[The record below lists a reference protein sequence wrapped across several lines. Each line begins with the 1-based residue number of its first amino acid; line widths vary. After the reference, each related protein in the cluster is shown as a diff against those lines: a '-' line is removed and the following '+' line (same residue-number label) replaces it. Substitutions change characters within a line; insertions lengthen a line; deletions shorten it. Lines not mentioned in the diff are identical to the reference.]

1 MDISL
6 QSFVATSDVADPGA
20 AHPLVVV
27 LILLAAA
34 IIAVPLFQRFK
45 LGAVLGYLAA
55 GLVIGPA
62 TGLVSDIASIATVAE
77 FGVVLFLFIIGLEL
91 KPTTLWSLRKS
102 IFGSGSGQM
111 LGSTLLLSGVAMLL
125 GFGWTQALIIG
136 WALALSS
143 TAIALAI
150 LDERHE
156 RETPHG
162 KASFGI
168 LLFQDLTVVPLLVL
182 ASVFAPGGD
191 GGMGLDEVGVALGAV
206 VALVVIGRFALN
218 PLFHI
223 LAKTG
228 VREVMTAGALMIVLG
243 AAYAMEQ
250 AHLSTALGALI
261 AGVMLSES
269 DFRHQLE
276 ADIEP
281 FRGLLMGLFFLAVGL
296 SIDLAVLT
304 DQFLVIVAITL
315 AGVLIKLAVTY
326 GVIRAMGEDHAAGVK
341 TSSYVCQ
348 FGEFGFVVFGIALA
362 GGLLDGPTQS
372 ILACTIALSMA
383 LTPIIINA
391 AYALTAKR
399 ADETMDEDFSSAQ
412 GRVLIIGFGRFGQ
425 FVSQTLQAG
434 GERVTVI
441 DTDADR
447 IRDAKRF
454 KARIYYGDGTRL
466 DILAAAGIARTDALA
481 VCTDDRATT
490 TRIVEAVRE
499 AYPYLP
505 IYARA
510 FDRGHAL
517 ELLKLGATIATR
529 ETFHSSIEM
538 GREMLVG
545 LGIPEDEADFRVA
558 DVRARDEKRF
568 AMQAEDG
575 ILAGVDLVYP
585 TGQAVPKPEPM
596 FHPVP
601 EPLIETDGE
610 AEALSPE
617 TEEITKGS
625 DRKDKLDDWL

>member
-1 MDISL
+1 MDSAIDTPL
-6 QSFVATSDVADPGA
+6 TDATLEAAAYS
-20 AHPLVVV
+20 AHPLILV
-27 LILLAAA
+27 LTLLGAA
-34 IIAVPLFQRFK
+34 IIAVPIFQKFK
-45 LGAVLGYLAA
+45 LGAVLGYLVA
-55 GLVIGPA
+55 GLVIGPV
-62 TGLVSDIASIATVAE
+62 TGLVSDIGSVATVAE

-91 KPTTLWSLRKS
+91 KPSTLWSLRKS
-102 IFGSGSGQM
+102 IFGSGGGQM
-111 LGSTLLLSGVAMLL
+111 LGSTLLLTAIGMLL
-125 GFGWTQALIIG
+125 GFSWASAMIIG
-136 WALALSS
+136 WALSLSS

-150 LDERHE
+150 LDEKHE

-162 KASFGI
+162 RASFGI
-168 LLFQDLTVVPLLVL
+168 LLFQDLTVVPLLAL
-182 ASVFAPGGD
+182 ASLLAPRGE
-191 GGMGLDEVGVALGAV
+191 GGMGLQEAGVALGGV
-206 VALVVIGRFALN
+206 ISLIIIGRFLLN

-243 AAYAMEQ
+243 AAFIMEE

-296 SIDLAVLT
+296 SIDLDVLI
-304 DQFLVIVAITL
+304 DQFLLILAISVAGI
-315 AGVLIKLAVTY
+315 AVKLLVTY
-326 GVIRAMGEDHAAGVK
+326 VVERALGESHGSALKA
-341 TSSYVCQ
+341 SAYVCQ
-348 FGEFGFVVFGIALA
+348 FGEFGFVVFGVALA
-362 GGLLDGPTQS
+362 GGLIDPATSS
-372 ILACTIALSMA
+372 ILACAIALSMA
-383 LTPIIINA
+383 VTPVLING
-391 AYALTAKR
+391 AYALGRDKKS
-399 ADETMDEDFSSAQ
+399 ETMEEDFSTVS

-466 DILAAAGIARTDALA
+466 DILAAAGIARADALA
-481 VCTDDRATT
+481 VCTDGRATT
-490 TRIVEAVRE
+490 TRIVNAVRE
-499 AYPYLP
+499 AYPNLP
-505 IYARA
+505 IYTRA
-510 FDRGHAL
+510 YDRGHAL
-517 ELLKLGATIATR
+517 ELNKLGVDIAVR

-538 GREMLVG
+538 GRQMLMG
-545 LGIPEDEADFRVA
+545 LGLDEAEADFRVA

-575 ILAGVDLVYP
+575 ILAGVEYVFP
-585 TGQAVPKPEPM
+585 TGQDVPRPKPM
-596 FHPVP
+596 FDPVP
-601 EPLIETDGE
+601 EPLIETQGE

-617 TEEITKGS
+617 TEAITKES
-625 DRKDKLDDWL
+625 Q

>member
-1 MDISL
+1 MEDAQATL
-6 QSFVATSDVADPGA
+6 QTLADRAAYSSDPIV
-20 AHPLVVV
+20 LV
-27 LILLAAA
+27 LILLAAGL
-34 IIAVPLFQRFK
+34 IAVPIFQRFK

-55 GLVIGPA
+55 GLAIGPA
-62 TGLVSDIASIATVAE
+62 LGLVSDIDAVATVAE

-111 LGSTLLLSGVAMLL
+111 LGSTLLLSGAAMMF
-125 GFGWTQALIIG
+125 GFSWQSALIIG

-162 KASFGI
+162 KATFGI
-168 LLFQDLTVVPLLVL
+168 LLFQDLTVVPLLAL
-182 ASVFAPGGD
+182 ASILAPRGD
-191 GGMGLDEVGVALGAV
+191 GGMGLTEVGIALGAV
-206 VALVVIGRFALN
+206 VALVIIGRFMLN

-243 AAYAMEQ
+243 AAFVMEQ
-250 AHLSTALGALI
+250 ANLSTALGALI

-296 SIDLAVLT
+296 SIDLGVLT

-315 AGVLIKLAVTY
+315 LGLIIKLGVTY
-326 GVIRAMGEDHAAGVK
+326 AVMRMMGEDHAAGVK
-341 TSSYVCQ
+341 TTAYVCQ
-348 FGEFGFVVFGIALA
+348 FGEFGFVVFGVALA
-362 GGLLDGPTQS
+362 GGLVDGPTQS
-372 ILACTIALSMA
+372 ILACAVALSMA
-383 LTPIIINA
+383 LTPVLINA
-391 AYALTAKR
+391 AYALTKNKTS
-399 ADETMDEDFSSAQ
+399 ETMEEDYSSAQ
-412 GRVLIIGFGRFGQ
+412 ARVLIIGFGRFGQ
-425 FVSQTLQAG
+425 FVSQTVQAG

-466 DILAAAGIARTDALA
+466 DILAAAGLARADILA
-481 VCTDDRATT
+481 VCTDGRATT

-499 AYPYLP
+499 AYPDLP

-510 FDRGHAL
+510 YDRGHAL
-517 ELLKLGATIATR
+517 ELLKIGATEAVR

-538 GREMLVG
+538 GRQVLLE

-585 TGQAVPKPEPM
+585 TGQEVPKPKPM
-596 FHPVP
+596 FDPVP
-601 EPLIETDGE
+601 QPLIETEGE

-617 TEEITKGS
+617 TEAITK
-625 DRKDKLDDWL
+625 DDT

>member
-1 MDISL
+1 MEDAQATL
-6 QSFVATSDVADPGA
+6 QTLADSAAYSSDPIV
-20 AHPLVVV
+20 LV
-27 LILLAAA
+27 LILLAAGL
-34 IIAVPLFQRFK
+34 IAVPIFQRFK

-55 GLVIGPA
+55 GLAIGPA
-62 TGLVSDIASIATVAE
+62 LGLVSDIDSVATVAE

-111 LGSTLLLSGVAMLL
+111 LGSTLLLCGVAMLL
-125 GFGWTQALIIG
+125 GFSWTSALIIG

-162 KASFGI
+162 KATFGI
-168 LLFQDLTVVPLLVL
+168 LLFQDLTVVPLLAL
-182 ASVFAPGGD
+182 ASILAPRGD
-191 GGMGLDEVGVALGAV
+191 GGMGLGEVGVALGAV
-206 VALVVIGRFALN
+206 AALVVIGRFVLN
-218 PLFHI
+218 PLFHV

-243 AAYAMEQ
+243 AAFVMEQ
-250 AHLSTALGALI
+250 ANLSTALGALI

-296 SIDLAVLT
+296 SIDLDILI
-304 DQFLVIVAITL
+304 DQFLVIVAITVVGL
-315 AGVLIKLAVTY
+315 IIKLAVTY
-326 GVIRAMGEDHAAGVK
+326 MVMRMMGEGHAAGVK
-341 TSSYVCQ
+341 TTAYVCQ
-348 FGEFGFVVFGIALA
+348 FGEFGFVVFGVALV
-362 GGLLDGPTQS
+362 GGLIDGPTQS
-372 ILACTIALSMA
+372 ILACAVALSMA
-383 LTPIIINA
+383 LTPVLINA
-391 AYALTAKR
+391 AYALTKSR
-399 ADETMDEDFSSAQ
+399 ANETMEEDYSSAQ
-412 GRVLIIGFGRFGQ
+412 ARVLIIGFGRFGQ
-425 FVSQTLQAG
+425 FVSQTVQAG

-466 DILAAAGIARTDALA
+466 DILAAAGLARADILA
-481 VCTDDRATT
+481 VCTDGRATT
-490 TRIVEAVRE
+490 TRIVAAVRE
-499 AYPYLP
+499 AYPDLP

-510 FDRGHAL
+510 YDRGHAL
-517 ELLKLGATIATR
+517 ELLKIGATESVR

-538 GREMLVG
+538 GRQVLLE
-545 LGIPEDEADFRVA
+545 LGVPEDEADFRVA
-558 DVRARDEKRF
+558 DVQARDERRF
-568 AMQAEDG
+568 AMQAKDG

-585 TGQAVPKPEPM
+585 TGQAVPKPKPM
-596 FHPVP
+596 FDPVP
-601 EPLIETDGE
+601 EPLIETEGE

-617 TEEITKGS
+617 TEAITKDNS
-625 DRKDKLDDWL
+625 

>member
-1 MDISL
+1 MEDAQATL
-6 QSFVATSDVADPGA
+6 QTLADRAAYSSDPIV
-20 AHPLVVV
+20 LV
-27 LILLAAA
+27 LILLAAGL
-34 IIAVPLFQRFK
+34 IAVPIFQRFK

-55 GLVIGPA
+55 GLAIGPA
-62 TGLVSDIASIATVAE
+62 LGLVSDIDAVATVAE

-111 LGSTLLLSGVAMLL
+111 LGSTLLLSGAAMMF
-125 GFGWTQALIIG
+125 GFSWQSALIIG

-162 KASFGI
+162 KATFGI
-168 LLFQDLTVVPLLVL
+168 LLFQDLTVVPLLAL
-182 ASVFAPGGD
+182 ASILAPRGD
-191 GGMGLDEVGVALGAV
+191 GGMGLTEAGIALGAV
-206 VALVVIGRFALN
+206 VALVVIGRFMLN

-243 AAYAMEQ
+243 AAFVMEQ
-250 AHLSTALGALI
+250 ANLSTALGALI

-296 SIDLAVLT
+296 SIDLGVLT
-304 DQFLVIVAITL
+304 DQFLVILAITL
-315 AGVLIKLAVTY
+315 LGLIIKLGVTY
-326 GVIRAMGEDHAAGVK
+326 AVMRMMGEDHAAGVK
-341 TSSYVCQ
+341 TTAYVCQ
-348 FGEFGFVVFGIALA
+348 FGEFGFVVFGVALA
-362 GGLLDGPTQS
+362 GGLVDGPTQS
-372 ILACTIALSMA
+372 ILACAVALSMA
-383 LTPIIINA
+383 LTPVLINA
-391 AYALTAKR
+391 AYALTKNKTS
-399 ADETMDEDFSSAQ
+399 ETMEEDYSSAQ
-412 GRVLIIGFGRFGQ
+412 ARVLIIGFGRFGQ
-425 FVSQTLQAG
+425 FVSQTVQAG

-466 DILAAAGIARTDALA
+466 DILAAAGLARADILA
-481 VCTDDRATT
+481 VCTDGRATT

-499 AYPYLP
+499 AYPDLP

-510 FDRGHAL
+510 YDRGHAL
-517 ELLKLGATIATR
+517 ELLKIGATEAVR

-538 GREMLVG
+538 GRQVLLE

-575 ILAGVDLVYP
+575 ILAGVDLVFP
-585 TGQAVPKPEPM
+585 TGQEVPKPKPM
-596 FHPVP
+596 FDPVP
-601 EPLIETDGE
+601 EPLIQTDGE

-617 TEEITKGS
+617 TEAITK
-625 DRKDKLDDWL
+625 DDT

>member
-1 MDISL
+1 MDAQTL
-6 QSFVATSDVADPGA
+6 TLLATSDAADPAG
-20 AHPLVVV
+20 AHPLVLV
-27 LILLAAA
+27 LILLGAA
-34 IIAVPLFQRFK
+34 IVAVPLFQRFK

-62 TGLVSDIASIATVAE
+62 TGLVSDIESVATVAE

-111 LGSTLLLSGVAMLL
+111 LGSTLLLSGAAMLL
-125 GFGWTQALIIG
+125 GFGWQAALITG
-136 WALALSS
+136 WALSLSS

-156 RETPHG
+156 RETAHG

-168 LLFQDLTVVPLLVL
+168 LLFQDLTVVPLLAL
-182 ASVFAPGGD
+182 ASILAPRGE
-191 GGMGLDEVGVALGAV
+191 GGMGLSEVGIGLSAV
-206 VALVVIGRFALN
+206 VALVIIGRFLLN

-243 AAYAMEQ
+243 AAFIMEQ

-296 SIDLAVLT
+296 SIDLGVRT

-315 AGVLIKLAVTY
+315 AGLIVKLIVTY
-326 GVIRAMGEDHAAGVK
+326 TVMRAMGEDHAAGVK
-341 TSSYVCQ
+341 TTAYVCQ
-348 FGEFGFVVFGIALA
+348 FGEFGFVVFGVALT
-362 GGLLDGPTQS
+362 GGLLTGPAQS
-372 ILACTIALSMA
+372 ILACAVALSMA
-383 LTPIIINA
+383 LTPVIINA

-399 ADETMDEDFSSAQ
+399 GHETMEEDFSSAE
-412 GRVLIIGFGRFGQ
+412 GRVLIVGFGRFGQ

-466 DILAAAGIARTDALA
+466 DILAAAGIARADALA
-481 VCTDDRATT
+481 VCTDGRATT

-499 AYPYLP
+499 AYPDLP

-510 FDRGHAL
+510 HDRGHAL
-517 ELLKLGATIATR
+517 ELLKLGATITTR

-538 GREMLVG
+538 GRQMLIG
-545 LGIPEDEADFRVA
+545 LGIDEDEADFRVA

-575 ILAGVDLVYP
+575 ILAGVELIYP
-585 TGQAVPKPEPM
+585 TGQAVPEPKPM
-596 FHPVP
+596 FEPVP
-601 EPLIETDGE
+601 EPLIETDEE

-617 TEEITKGS
+617 TEEITRDPS
-625 DRKDKLDDWL
+625 

>member
-1 MDISL
+1 MDDMPASL
-6 QSFVATSDVADPGA
+6 ESLADSVAYASDPIV
-20 AHPLVVV
+20 LVLV
-27 LILLAAA
+27 LLAAG
-34 IIAVPLFQRFK
+34 IIAVPIFQRFK

-55 GLVIGPA
+55 GVAIGPA
-62 TGLVSDIASIATVAE
+62 TGLVSDIDSVATVAE

-91 KPTTLWSLRKS
+91 KPTTLWSLRRS

-111 LGSTLLLSGVAMLL
+111 LGSTLLLSGAAILM
-125 GFGWTQALIIG
+125 GFSWQSALIIG

-150 LDERHE
+150 LDERRE

-162 KASFGI
+162 KATFGI
-168 LLFQDLTVVPLLVL
+168 LLFQDLTVVPLLAL
-182 ASVFAPGGD
+182 ASILAPRGG
-191 GGMGLDEVGVALGAV
+191 GGMGLVEVGVALGAV
-206 VALVVIGRFALN
+206 AALVVIGRFALN
-218 PLFHI
+218 PLFHF

-243 AAYAMEQ
+243 SAFVMEQ
-250 AHLSTALGALI
+250 ANLSTALGALI

-296 SIDLAVLT
+296 SIDLGVLT
-304 DQFLVIVAITL
+304 DQFLLIVAITVIGL
-315 AGVLIKLAVTY
+315 IIKLTVTY
-326 GVIRAMGEDHAAGVK
+326 GVARMMGEDHPASIK
-341 TSSYVCQ
+341 TTAYVCQ
-348 FGEFGFVVFGIALA
+348 FGEFGFVVFGVALA

-372 ILACTIALSMA
+372 VLACAVALSMA
-383 LTPIIINA
+383 MTPVLINV
-391 AYALTAKR
+391 AYALTNRKKA
-399 ADETMDEDFSSAQ
+399 ETMDEDYSSAQ
-412 GRVLIIGFGRFGQ
+412 ARVLIIGFGRFGQ
-425 FVSQTLQAG
+425 FVSQTMQAG

-466 DILAAAGIARTDALA
+466 DILAAAGLARADVLA
-481 VCTDDRATT
+481 VCTDGRATT

-499 AYPYLP
+499 AYPDLP

-510 FDRGHAL
+510 YDRGHAL
-517 ELLKLGATIATR
+517 ELLKIGATHTVR

-538 GREMLVG
+538 GRQMLMEI
-545 LGIPEDEADFRVA
+545 GIPEEEADFRVA
-558 DVRARDEKRF
+558 DVRARDERRF

-575 ILAGVDLVYP
+575 ILAGVELVYP
-585 TGQAVPKPEPM
+585 TGQAVPKPKPM
-596 FHPVP
+596 FEPVP
-601 EPLIETDGE
+601 EPLTETEGE
-610 AEALSPE
+610 AVPLSPE
-617 TEEITKGS
+617 TEAITK
-625 DRKDKLDDWL
+625 DDN

>member
-1 MDISL
+1 MEDAQATL
-6 QSFVATSDVADPGA
+6 QTLADRAAYSSDPIV
-20 AHPLVVV
+20 LV
-27 LILLAAA
+27 LILLAAGL
-34 IIAVPLFQRFK
+34 IAVPIFQRFK

-55 GLVIGPA
+55 GLAIGPA
-62 TGLVSDIASIATVAE
+62 LGLVSDIDAVATVAE

-111 LGSTLLLSGVAMLL
+111 LGSTLLLSGAAMMF
-125 GFGWTQALIIG
+125 GFSWQSALIIG

-162 KASFGI
+162 KATFGI
-168 LLFQDLTVVPLLVL
+168 LLFQDLTVVPLLAL
-182 ASVFAPGGD
+182 ASILAPRGD
-191 GGMGLDEVGVALGAV
+191 GGMGLTEVGIALGAV
-206 VALVVIGRFALN
+206 VALVIIGRFILN

-243 AAYAMEQ
+243 AAFVMEQ
-250 AHLSTALGALI
+250 ANLSTALGALI

-296 SIDLAVLT
+296 SIDLGVLT

-315 AGVLIKLAVTY
+315 LGLIIKLGVTY
-326 GVIRAMGEDHAAGVK
+326 AVMRMMGEDHAAGVK
-341 TSSYVCQ
+341 TTAYVCQ
-348 FGEFGFVVFGIALA
+348 FGEFGFVVFGVALA
-362 GGLLDGPTQS
+362 GGLVDGPTQS
-372 ILACTIALSMA
+372 ILACAVALSMA
-383 LTPIIINA
+383 LTPVLINA
-391 AYALTAKR
+391 AYALTKNKTS
-399 ADETMDEDFSSAQ
+399 ETMEEDYSSAQ
-412 GRVLIIGFGRFGQ
+412 ARVLIIGFGRFGQ
-425 FVSQTLQAG
+425 FVSQTVQAG

-466 DILAAAGIARTDALA
+466 DILAAAGLARADILA
-481 VCTDDRATT
+481 VCTDGRATT

-499 AYPYLP
+499 AYPDLP

-510 FDRGHAL
+510 YDRGHAL
-517 ELLKLGATIATR
+517 ELLKIGATEAVR

-538 GREMLVG
+538 GRQVLLE

-558 DVRARDEKRF
+558 DVQARDEKRF

-575 ILAGVDLVYP
+575 ILAGAELVYP
-585 TGQAVPKPEPM
+585 TGQEVPKPKPM
-596 FHPVP
+596 FDPVP
-601 EPLIETDGE
+601 QPLIETEGE

-617 TEEITKGS
+617 TEAITK
-625 DRKDKLDDWL
+625 DDT

>member
-1 MDISL
+1 MEDAQATL
-6 QSFVATSDVADPGA
+6 QTLADSAAYSSDPIV
-20 AHPLVVV
+20 LV
-27 LILLAAA
+27 LILLAAGL
-34 IIAVPLFQRFK
+34 IAVPIFQRFK

-55 GLVIGPA
+55 GLAIGPA
-62 TGLVSDIASIATVAE
+62 LGLVSDIDSVATVAE

-111 LGSTLLLSGVAMLL
+111 LGSTLLLSGVAILL
-125 GFGWTQALIIG
+125 GFSWTSALIIG

-162 KASFGI
+162 KATFGI
-168 LLFQDLTVVPLLVL
+168 LLFQDLTVVPLLAL
-182 ASVFAPGGD
+182 ASILAPRGD
-191 GGMGLDEVGVALGAV
+191 GGMGLGEVGVALGAV
-206 VALVVIGRFALN
+206 AALVVIGRFVLN
-218 PLFHI
+218 PLFHV

-243 AAYAMEQ
+243 AAFVMEQ
-250 AHLSTALGALI
+250 ANLSTALGALI

-296 SIDLAVLT
+296 SIDLDVLI
-304 DQFLVIVAITL
+304 DQFLVIVAITV
-315 AGVLIKLAVTY
+315 AGLIIKLGVTY
-326 GVIRAMGEDHAAGVK
+326 VVMRMMGENHAAGVK
-341 TSSYVCQ
+341 TTAYVCQ
-348 FGEFGFVVFGIALA
+348 FGEFGFVVFGVALV
-362 GGLLDGPTQS
+362 GGLIDGPTQS
-372 ILACTIALSMA
+372 ILACAVALSMA
-383 LTPIIINA
+383 LTPVLINA
-391 AYALTAKR
+391 AYALTKGKAGE
-399 ADETMDEDFSSAQ
+399 AMEEDYSSAQ
-412 GRVLIIGFGRFGQ
+412 ARVLIIGFGRFGQ
-425 FVSQTLQAG
+425 FVSQTVQAG

-466 DILAAAGIARTDALA
+466 DILAAAGLARADILA
-481 VCTDDRATT
+481 VCTDGRATT

-499 AYPYLP
+499 RYPDLP

-510 FDRGHAL
+510 YDRGHAL
-517 ELLKLGATIATR
+517 ELLKIGATETVR

-538 GREMLVG
+538 GRQVLLE

-558 DVRARDEKRF
+558 DVQARDEKRF

-585 TGQAVPKPEPM
+585 TGQAVPKPKPM
-596 FHPVP
+596 FDPVP
-601 EPLIETDGE
+601 EPLIETEGE

-617 TEEITKGS
+617 TEAITKDNS
-625 DRKDKLDDWL
+625 

>member
-1 MDISL
+1 MEDAQATL
-6 QSFVATSDVADPGA
+6 QTLADSAAYSSDPIV
-20 AHPLVVV
+20 LV
-27 LILLAAA
+27 LILLAAGL
-34 IIAVPLFQRFK
+34 IAVPIFQRFK

-55 GLVIGPA
+55 GLAIGPA
-62 TGLVSDIASIATVAE
+62 LGLVSDIDSVATVAE

-111 LGSTLLLSGVAMLL
+111 LGSTLLLCGVAMLL
-125 GFGWTQALIIG
+125 GFSWTSALIIG

-162 KASFGI
+162 KATFGI
-168 LLFQDLTVVPLLVL
+168 LLFQDLTVVPLLAL
-182 ASVFAPGGD
+182 ASILAPRGD
-191 GGMGLDEVGVALGAV
+191 GGMGLGEVGVALGAV
-206 VALVVIGRFALN
+206 AALVVIGRFVLN
-218 PLFHI
+218 PLFHV

-243 AAYAMEQ
+243 AAFVMEQ
-250 AHLSTALGALI
+250 ANLSTALGALI

-296 SIDLAVLT
+296 SIDLDILI
-304 DQFLVIVAITL
+304 DQFLVIVAIT
-315 AGVLIKLAVTY
+315 VLGLIIKLAVTY
-326 GVIRAMGEDHAAGVK
+326 MVMRMMGEGHAAGVK
-341 TSSYVCQ
+341 TTAYVCQ
-348 FGEFGFVVFGIALA
+348 FGEFGFVVFGVALV
-362 GGLLDGPTQS
+362 GGLIDGPTQS
-372 ILACTIALSMA
+372 ILACAVALSMA
-383 LTPIIINA
+383 LTPVLINA
-391 AYALTAKR
+391 AYALTKSR
-399 ADETMDEDFSSAQ
+399 ANETMEEDYSSAQ
-412 GRVLIIGFGRFGQ
+412 ARVLIIGFGRFGQ
-425 FVSQTLQAG
+425 FVSQTVQAG

-466 DILAAAGIARTDALA
+466 DILAAAGLARADILA
-481 VCTDDRATT
+481 VCTDGRATT
-490 TRIVEAVRE
+490 TRIVAAVRE
-499 AYPYLP
+499 AYPDLP

-510 FDRGHAL
+510 YDRGHAL
-517 ELLKLGATIATR
+517 ELLKIGATESVR

-538 GREMLVG
+538 GRQVLLE
-545 LGIPEDEADFRVA
+545 LGVPEDEADFRVA
-558 DVRARDEKRF
+558 DVQARDERRF
-568 AMQAEDG
+568 AMQAKDG

-585 TGQAVPKPEPM
+585 TGQAVPKPKPM
-596 FHPVP
+596 FDPVP
-601 EPLIETDGE
+601 EPLIETEGE

-617 TEEITKGS
+617 TEAITKDNS
-625 DRKDKLDDWL
+625 

>member
-1 MDISL
+1 MEDAQATL
-6 QSFVATSDVADPGA
+6 QTLADRAAYSSDPIV
-20 AHPLVVV
+20 LV
-27 LILLAAA
+27 LILLAAGL
-34 IIAVPLFQRFK
+34 IAVPIFQRFK

-55 GLVIGPA
+55 GLAIGPA
-62 TGLVSDIASIATVAE
+62 LGLVSDIDAVATVAE

-111 LGSTLLLSGVAMLL
+111 LGSTLLLSGAAMMF
-125 GFGWTQALIIG
+125 GFSWQSALIIG

-162 KASFGI
+162 KATFGI
-168 LLFQDLTVVPLLVL
+168 LLFQDLTVVPLLAL
-182 ASVFAPGGD
+182 ASILAPRGD
-191 GGMGLDEVGVALGAV
+191 GGMGLTEVGIALGAV
-206 VALVVIGRFALN
+206 VALVIIGRFMLN

-243 AAYAMEQ
+243 AAFVMEQ
-250 AHLSTALGALI
+250 ANLSTALGALI

-296 SIDLAVLT
+296 SIDLGVLT

-315 AGVLIKLAVTY
+315 LGLIIKLGVTY
-326 GVIRAMGEDHAAGVK
+326 AVMRMMGEDHAAGVK
-341 TSSYVCQ
+341 TTAYVCQ
-348 FGEFGFVVFGIALA
+348 FGEFGFVVFGVALA
-362 GGLLDGPTQS
+362 GGLVDGPTQS
-372 ILACTIALSMA
+372 ILACAVALSMA
-383 LTPIIINA
+383 LTPVLINA
-391 AYALTAKR
+391 AYALTKNKTS
-399 ADETMDEDFSSAQ
+399 ETMEEDYSSAQ
-412 GRVLIIGFGRFGQ
+412 ARVLIIGFGRFGQ
-425 FVSQTLQAG
+425 FVSQTVQAG

-466 DILAAAGIARTDALA
+466 DILAAAGLARADILA
-481 VCTDDRATT
+481 VCTDGRATT

-499 AYPYLP
+499 AYPDLP

-510 FDRGHAL
+510 YDRGHAL
-517 ELLKLGATIATR
+517 ELLKIGATEAVR

-538 GREMLVG
+538 GRQVLLE

-575 ILAGVDLVYP
+575 ILAGVELVYP
-585 TGQAVPKPEPM
+585 TGQEVPKPKPM
-596 FHPVP
+596 FDPVP
-601 EPLIETDGE
+601 QPLIETEGE

-617 TEEITKGS
+617 TEAITK
-625 DRKDKLDDWL
+625 DDT

>member
-1 MDISL
+1 MEDAQATL
-6 QSFVATSDVADPGA
+6 QTLADRAAYSSDPIV
-20 AHPLVVV
+20 LV
-27 LILLAAA
+27 LILLAAGL
-34 IIAVPLFQRFK
+34 IAVPIFQRFK

-55 GLVIGPA
+55 GLAIGPA
-62 TGLVSDIASIATVAE
+62 LGLVSDIDAVATVAE

-111 LGSTLLLSGVAMLL
+111 LGSTLLLSGAAMMF
-125 GFGWTQALIIG
+125 GFSWQSALIIG

-162 KASFGI
+162 KATFGI
-168 LLFQDLTVVPLLVL
+168 LLFQDLTVVPLLAL
-182 ASVFAPGGD
+182 ASILAPRGD
-191 GGMGLDEVGVALGAV
+191 GGMGLTEVGIALGAV
-206 VALVVIGRFALN
+206 VALVIIGRFMLN

-243 AAYAMEQ
+243 AAFVMEQ
-250 AHLSTALGALI
+250 ANLSTALGALI

-296 SIDLAVLT
+296 SIDLGVLT

-315 AGVLIKLAVTY
+315 LGLIIKLGVTY
-326 GVIRAMGEDHAAGVK
+326 AVMRMMGEDHAAGVK
-341 TSSYVCQ
+341 TTAYVCQ
-348 FGEFGFVVFGIALA
+348 FGEFGFVVFGVALA
-362 GGLLDGPTQS
+362 GGLVDGPTQS
-372 ILACTIALSMA
+372 ILACAVALSMA
-383 LTPIIINA
+383 LTPVLINA
-391 AYALTAKR
+391 AYALTKNKAS
-399 ADETMDEDFSSAQ
+399 ETMEEDYSSAQ
-412 GRVLIIGFGRFGQ
+412 ARVLIIGFGRFGQ
-425 FVSQTLQAG
+425 FVSQTVQAG

-466 DILAAAGIARTDALA
+466 DILAAAGLARTDILA
-481 VCTDDRATT
+481 VCTDGRATT

-499 AYPYLP
+499 AYPDLP
-505 IYARA
+505 IFARA
-510 FDRGHAL
+510 YDRGHAL
-517 ELLKLGATIATR
+517 ELLKIGATEAVR

-538 GREMLVG
+538 GRQVLLE

-575 ILAGVDLVYP
+575 ILAGVELVYP
-585 TGQAVPKPEPM
+585 TGQEVPKPKPM
-596 FHPVP
+596 FDPVP
-601 EPLIETDGE
+601 QPLIETEGE

-617 TEEITKGS
+617 TEAITK
-625 DRKDKLDDWL
+625 DDT

>member
-1 MDISL
+1 MEDAQATL
-6 QSFVATSDVADPGA
+6 QTLADSAAYSSDPIV
-20 AHPLVVV
+20 LV
-27 LILLAAA
+27 LILLAAGL
-34 IIAVPLFQRFK
+34 IAVPIFQRFK

-55 GLVIGPA
+55 GLAIGPA
-62 TGLVSDIASIATVAE
+62 LGLVSDIDSVATVAE

-111 LGSTLLLSGVAMLL
+111 LGSTLLLCGVAILL
-125 GFGWTQALIIG
+125 GFSWTSALIIG

-162 KASFGI
+162 KATFGI
-168 LLFQDLTVVPLLVL
+168 LLFQDLTVVPLLAL
-182 ASVFAPGGD
+182 ASILAPRGD
-191 GGMGLDEVGVALGAV
+191 GGMGLGEVGVALGAV
-206 VALVVIGRFALN
+206 AALVVIGRFVLN
-218 PLFHI
+218 PLFHV

-243 AAYAMEQ
+243 AAFVMEQ
-250 AHLSTALGALI
+250 ANLSTALGALI

-296 SIDLAVLT
+296 SIDLDVLI
-304 DQFLVIVAITL
+304 DQFLVIVAITV
-315 AGVLIKLAVTY
+315 AGLIIKLGVTY
-326 GVIRAMGEDHAAGVK
+326 VVMRMMGENHAAGVK
-341 TSSYVCQ
+341 TTAYVCQ
-348 FGEFGFVVFGIALA
+348 FGEFGFVVFGVALV
-362 GGLLDGPTQS
+362 GGLIDGPTQS
-372 ILACTIALSMA
+372 ILACAVALSMA
-383 LTPIIINA
+383 LTPVLINA
-391 AYALTAKR
+391 AYGLTKGKASE
-399 ADETMDEDFSSAQ
+399 AMEEDYSSAQ
-412 GRVLIIGFGRFGQ
+412 ARVLIIGFGRFGQ
-425 FVSQTLQAG
+425 FVSQTVQAG

-466 DILAAAGIARTDALA
+466 DILAAAGLARADILA
-481 VCTDDRATT
+481 VCTDGRATT
-490 TRIVEAVRE
+490 TRIVAAVRE
-499 AYPYLP
+499 AYPDLP

-510 FDRGHAL
+510 YDRGHAL
-517 ELLKLGATIATR
+517 ELLKIGATETVR

-538 GREMLVG
+538 GRQVLLE

-558 DVRARDEKRF
+558 DVQARDEKRF

-585 TGQAVPKPEPM
+585 TGQAVPKPKPM
-596 FHPVP
+596 FDPVP
-601 EPLIETDGE
+601 EPLIETEGE
-610 AEALSPE
+610 AEPLSPE
-617 TEEITKGS
+617 TEAITKDNS
-625 DRKDKLDDWL
+625 

>member
-1 MDISL
+1 MEDAQATL
-6 QSFVATSDVADPGA
+6 QTLADRAAYSSDPIV
-20 AHPLVVV
+20 LV
-27 LILLAAA
+27 LILLAAGL
-34 IIAVPLFQRFK
+34 IAVPIFQRFK

-55 GLVIGPA
+55 GLAIGPA
-62 TGLVSDIASIATVAE
+62 LGLVSDIDAVATVAE

-111 LGSTLLLSGVAMLL
+111 LGSTLLLSGAAIMF
-125 GFGWTQALIIG
+125 GFSWQSALIIG

-162 KASFGI
+162 KATFGI
-168 LLFQDLTVVPLLVL
+168 LLFQDLTVVPLLAL
-182 ASVFAPGGD
+182 ASILAPRGD
-191 GGMGLDEVGVALGAV
+191 GGMGLTEVGIALGAV
-206 VALVVIGRFALN
+206 VALVIIGRFMLN

-243 AAYAMEQ
+243 AAFVMEQ
-250 AHLSTALGALI
+250 ANLSTALGALI

-296 SIDLAVLT
+296 SIDLGVLT

-315 AGVLIKLAVTY
+315 LGLIIKLGVTY
-326 GVIRAMGEDHAAGVK
+326 AVMRMMGEDHAAGVK
-341 TSSYVCQ
+341 TTAYVCQ
-348 FGEFGFVVFGIALA
+348 FGEFGFVVFGVALA
-362 GGLLDGPTQS
+362 GGLVDGPTQS
-372 ILACTIALSMA
+372 ILACAVALSMA
-383 LTPIIINA
+383 LTPVLINA
-391 AYALTAKR
+391 AYALTKNKTS
-399 ADETMDEDFSSAQ
+399 ETMEEDYSSAQ
-412 GRVLIIGFGRFGQ
+412 ARVLIIGFGRFGQ
-425 FVSQTLQAG
+425 FVSQTVQAG

-466 DILAAAGIARTDALA
+466 DILAAAGLARADILA
-481 VCTDDRATT
+481 VCTDGRAIT

-499 AYPYLP
+499 AYPDLP

-510 FDRGHAL
+510 YDRGHAL
-517 ELLKLGATIATR
+517 ELLKIGATEAVR

-538 GREMLVG
+538 GRQVLLE

-575 ILAGVDLVYP
+575 ILAGVELVYP
-585 TGQAVPKPEPM
+585 TGQEVPKPKPM
-596 FHPVP
+596 FDPVP
-601 EPLIETDGE
+601 QPLIETEGE

-617 TEEITKGS
+617 TEAITK
-625 DRKDKLDDWL
+625 DDT

>member
-1 MDISL
+1 MEDAQATL
-6 QSFVATSDVADPGA
+6 QTLADRAAYSSDPIV
-20 AHPLVVV
+20 LV
-27 LILLAAA
+27 LILLAAGL
-34 IIAVPLFQRFK
+34 IAVPIFQRFK

-55 GLVIGPA
+55 GLAIGPA
-62 TGLVSDIASIATVAE
+62 LGLVSDIDAVATVAE

-111 LGSTLLLSGVAMLL
+111 LGSTLLLSGAAMMF
-125 GFGWTQALIIG
+125 GFSWQSALIIG

-162 KASFGI
+162 KATFGI
-168 LLFQDLTVVPLLVL
+168 LLFQDLTVVPLLAL
-182 ASVFAPGGD
+182 ASILAPRGD
-191 GGMGLDEVGVALGAV
+191 GGMGLTEVGIALGAV
-206 VALVVIGRFALN
+206 VALVIIGRFMLN

-243 AAYAMEQ
+243 AAFVMEQ
-250 AHLSTALGALI
+250 ANLSTALGALI

-296 SIDLAVLT
+296 SIDLGVLT

-315 AGVLIKLAVTY
+315 LGLIIKLGVTY
-326 GVIRAMGEDHAAGVK
+326 AVMRMMGEDHAAGVK
-341 TSSYVCQ
+341 TTAYVCQ
-348 FGEFGFVVFGIALA
+348 FGEFGFVVFGVALA
-362 GGLLDGPTQS
+362 GGLVDGPTQS
-372 ILACTIALSMA
+372 VLACAVALSMA
-383 LTPIIINA
+383 LTPVLINA
-391 AYALTAKR
+391 AYALTKNKTS
-399 ADETMDEDFSSAQ
+399 ETMEEDYSSAQ
-412 GRVLIIGFGRFGQ
+412 ARVLIIGFGRFGQ
-425 FVSQTLQAG
+425 FVSQTVQAG

-466 DILAAAGIARTDALA
+466 DILAAAGLAHADILA
-481 VCTDDRATT
+481 VCTDGRATT

-499 AYPYLP
+499 AYPDLP

-510 FDRGHAL
+510 YDRGHAL
-517 ELLKLGATIATR
+517 ELLKIGATEAVR

-538 GREMLVG
+538 GRQVLLE

-575 ILAGVDLVYP
+575 ILAGVELVYP
-585 TGQAVPKPEPM
+585 TGQEVPKPKPM
-596 FHPVP
+596 FDPVP
-601 EPLIETDGE
+601 QPLIETEGE

-617 TEEITKGS
+617 TEAITK
-625 DRKDKLDDWL
+625 DDT

>member
-1 MDISL
+1 MDDSATPL
-6 QSFVATSDVADPGA
+6 PTDLTDGLANAVANGGDPIV
-20 AHPLVVV
+20 LV

-34 IIAVPLFQRFK
+34 LIAVPLFQRVK

-62 TGLVSDIASIATVAE
+62 TGIVADVSAIATVAE

-91 KPTTLWSLRKS
+91 KPSTLWSLRKS
-102 IFGSGSGQM
+102 IFGLGSGQM
-111 LGSTLLLSGVAMLL
+111 LGSTLLLSGGVYLAGLS
-125 GFGWTQALIIG
+125 WQSALIVG

-150 LDERHE
+150 LDERRE
-156 RETPHG
+156 RETAHG

-168 LLFQDLTVVPLLVL
+168 LLFQDLTVVPLLAL
-182 ASVFAPGGD
+182 ASLLAPTGG
-191 GGMGLDEVGVALGAV
+191 GGLGLYDVGVALGAV

-218 PLFHI
+218 PLFHV

-228 VREVMTAGALMIVLG
+228 VREVMTAGALLIVLG
-243 AAYAMEQ
+243 AAYVMDASN
-250 AHLSTALGALI
+250 LSTALGALI

-296 SIDLAVLT
+296 SIDLGVLV
-304 DQFLVIVAITL
+304 DQFALIIGITL
-315 AGVLIKLAVTY
+315 AGVLVKLLITY
-326 GVIRAMGEDHAAGVK
+326 GTMRIMGETHADGVK
-341 TSSYVCQ
+341 SAAYICQ
-348 FGEFGFVVFGIALA
+348 FGEFGFVVFGVALA
-362 GGLLDGPTQS
+362 GNLIDAQTSS
-372 ILACTIALSMA
+372 ILASAVALSMA
-383 LTPIIINA
+383 LTPILINL
-391 AYALTAKR
+391 AYALTNRSDVAHGH
-399 ADETMDEDFSSAQ
+399 DEDYSTAE

-425 FVSQTLQAG
+425 FVSQVLQAG

-454 KARIYYGDGTRL
+454 KAYIYYGDGTRL
-466 DILAAAGIARTDALA
+466 DILEAAGIGRAEALA
-481 VCTDDRATT
+481 VATDDRATT
-490 TRIVEAVRE
+490 SKIVMAVRE
-499 AYPYLP
+499 KYPDLP

-510 FDRGHAL
+510 YDRGHAL
-517 ELLKLGATIATR
+517 ELLSLGATEVVR
-529 ETFHSSIEM
+529 ELFHSSIEL
-538 GREMLVG
+538 GRQALMG
-545 LGIPEDEADFRVA
+545 LGIAEDEADFRVA
-558 DVRARDEKRF
+558 HIQERDEKRF
-568 AMQAEDG
+568 AIQAEDG
-575 ILAGVDLVYP
+575 LLAGVELVYP

-601 EPLIETDGE
+601 EPLVQTDEE

-617 TEEITKGS
+617 TEAITKES
-625 DRKDKLDDWL
+625 D

>member
-1 MDISL
+1 MEDAQATL
-6 QSFVATSDVADPGA
+6 QTLADSAAYSSDPIV
-20 AHPLVVV
+20 LV
-27 LILLAAA
+27 LILLAAGL
-34 IIAVPLFQRFK
+34 IAVPIFQRFK

-55 GLVIGPA
+55 GLAIGPA
-62 TGLVSDIASIATVAE
+62 LGLVSDIDSVATVAE

-111 LGSTLLLSGVAMLL
+111 LGSTLLLCGLAILL
-125 GFGWTQALIIG
+125 GFSWTSALIIG

-162 KASFGI
+162 KATFGI
-168 LLFQDLTVVPLLVL
+168 LLFQDLTVVPLLAL
-182 ASVFAPGGD
+182 ASILAPRGD
-191 GGMGLDEVGVALGAV
+191 GGMGLGEVGVALGAV
-206 VALVVIGRFALN
+206 AALVVIGRFVLN
-218 PLFHI
+218 PLFHV

-243 AAYAMEQ
+243 AAFVMEQ
-250 AHLSTALGALI
+250 ANLSTALGALI

-296 SIDLAVLT
+296 SIDLDVLI
-304 DQFLVIVAITL
+304 DQFLVIVAITV
-315 AGVLIKLAVTY
+315 AGLIIKLGVTY
-326 GVIRAMGEDHAAGVK
+326 VVMRMMGEDHAAGVK
-341 TSSYVCQ
+341 TTAYVCQ
-348 FGEFGFVVFGIALA
+348 FGEFGFVVFGVALV
-362 GGLLDGPTQS
+362 GGLIDGPTQS
-372 ILACTIALSMA
+372 ILACAVALSMA
-383 LTPIIINA
+383 LTPVLINA
-391 AYALTAKR
+391 AYALTKGKASE
-399 ADETMDEDFSSAQ
+399 AMEEDYSSAQ
-412 GRVLIIGFGRFGQ
+412 ARVLIIGFGRFGQ
-425 FVSQTLQAG
+425 FVSQTVQAG

-466 DILAAAGIARTDALA
+466 DILAAAGLARADILA
-481 VCTDDRATT
+481 VCTDGRATT

-499 AYPYLP
+499 RYPDLP

-510 FDRGHAL
+510 YDRGHAL
-517 ELLKLGATIATR
+517 ELLKIGATETVR

-538 GREMLVG
+538 GRQVLLE

-558 DVRARDEKRF
+558 DVQARDEKRF

-585 TGQAVPKPEPM
+585 TGQAVPKPKPM
-596 FHPVP
+596 FDPVP
-601 EPLIETDGE
+601 EPLIETEGE
-610 AEALSPE
+610 AEPLSPE
-617 TEEITKGS
+617 TEAITK
-625 DRKDKLDDWL
+625 DDS

>member
-1 MDISL
+1 MEDAQATL
-6 QSFVATSDVADPGA
+6 QTLADSAAYSSDPIV
-20 AHPLVVV
+20 LV
-27 LILLAAA
+27 LILLAAGL
-34 IIAVPLFQRFK
+34 IAVPIFQRFK

-55 GLVIGPA
+55 GLAIGPA
-62 TGLVSDIASIATVAE
+62 LGLVSDIDSVATVAE

-111 LGSTLLLSGVAMLL
+111 LGSTLLLCGVAILL
-125 GFGWTQALIIG
+125 GFSWTSALIIG

-168 LLFQDLTVVPLLVL
+168 LLFQDLTVVPLLAL
-182 ASVFAPGGD
+182 ASILAPRGD
-191 GGMGLDEVGVALGAV
+191 GGMGLGEVGVALGAV
-206 VALVVIGRFALN
+206 AALVVIGRFVLN
-218 PLFHI
+218 PLFHV

-243 AAYAMEQ
+243 AAFVMEQ
-250 AHLSTALGALI
+250 ANLSTALGALI

-296 SIDLAVLT
+296 SIDLDVLI
-304 DQFLVIVAITL
+304 DQFLVIVAITV
-315 AGVLIKLAVTY
+315 AGLIIKLGVTY
-326 GVIRAMGEDHAAGVK
+326 VVMRMMGEDHAAGVK
-341 TSSYVCQ
+341 TTAYVCQ
-348 FGEFGFVVFGIALA
+348 FGEFGFVVFGVALV
-362 GGLLDGPTQS
+362 GGLIDGPTQS
-372 ILACTIALSMA
+372 ILACAVALSMA
-383 LTPIIINA
+383 LTPVLINA
-391 AYALTAKR
+391 AYALTNGKAS
-399 ADETMDEDFSSAQ
+399 ETMEENYSSAQ
-412 GRVLIIGFGRFGQ
+412 ARVLIIGFGRFGQ
-425 FVSQTLQAG
+425 FVSQTVQAG

-466 DILAAAGIARTDALA
+466 DILAAAGLARADILA
-481 VCTDDRATT
+481 VCTDGRATT

-499 AYPYLP
+499 RYPDLP

-510 FDRGHAL
+510 YDRGHAL
-517 ELLKLGATIATR
+517 ELLKIGATEAVR

-538 GREMLVG
+538 GRQVLLE

-558 DVRARDEKRF
+558 DVQARDEKRF

-585 TGQAVPKPEPM
+585 TGQAVPKPKPM
-596 FHPVP
+596 FDPVP
-601 EPLIETDGE
+601 EPLIETEGE
-610 AEALSPE
+610 AEPLSPE
-617 TEEITKGS
+617 TEAITK
-625 DRKDKLDDWL
+625 DDS

>member
-1 MDISL
+1 MEEIL
-6 QSFVATSDVADPGA
+6 TPLETLNEGA
-20 AHPLVVV
+20 AHGSDPLVLV

-34 IIAVPLFQRFK
+34 IIAVPVFQRFK

-62 TGLVSDIASIATVAE
+62 TGLVSDIDSVATVAE

-91 KPTTLWSLRKS
+91 KPTTLWALRKS
-102 IFGSGSGQM
+102 IFGLGSGQM
-111 LGSTLLLSGVAMLL
+111 VGASLLLFAVGMAL
-125 GFGWTQALIIG
+125 GLSWTSALVIG

-150 LDERHE
+150 LDERRE
-156 RETPHG
+156 RETAHG

-168 LLFQDLTVVPLLVL
+168 LLFQDLTVVPLLAL
-182 ASVFAPGGD
+182 ASLLAPRGD
-191 GGMGLDEVGVALGAV
+191 GGMGLGELGVAFGAV
-206 VALVVIGRFALN
+206 AALILIGRFALN
-218 PLFHI
+218 PLFHV

-243 AAYAMEQ
+243 AAFVMEE
-250 AHLSTALGALI
+250 AHLSSALGALI

-296 SIDLAVLT
+296 SIDLQVLT
-304 DQFLVIVAITL
+304 NQFVLILAITL
-315 AGVLIKLAVTY
+315 AGLAIKLAVTY
-326 GVIRAMGEDHAAGVK
+326 GVVRVMGENHATGIK
-341 TSSYVCQ
+341 TTAYVCQ
-348 FGEFGFVVFGIALA
+348 FGEFGFVVFGVALA
-362 GGLLDGPTQS
+362 GGLIDAQTSS
-372 ILACTIALSMA
+372 ILASAVALSMA
-383 LTPIIINA
+383 LTPIIINV
-391 AYALTAKR
+391 AYALAKTR
-399 ADETMDEDFSSAQ
+399 SSTPPDEDFSSAN

-441 DTDADR
+441 DTDPDR

-466 DILAAAGIARTDALA
+466 DILAAAGVARADALA
-481 VCTDDRATT
+481 VCTDGRATT

-499 AYPYLP
+499 AYPDLP

-510 FDRGHAL
+510 YDRGHAL
-517 ELLKLGATIATR
+517 ELLKLGATDVMR
-529 ETFHSSIEM
+529 ETLLSSIEL
-538 GREMLVG
+538 GRLILVG
-545 LGIPEDEADFRVA
+545 LGVPEDEADFRVA
-558 DVRARDEKRF
+558 DVKARDAKRF
-568 AMQAEDG
+568 EMQAEEG
-575 ILAGVDLVYP
+575 FLAGMDLIYP
-585 TGQAVPKPEPM
+585 TGQDGPKPGPV
-596 FHPVP
+596 FRPVP
-601 EPLIETDGE
+601 EPLIETEGE

-617 TEEITKGS
+617 TETITRDS
-625 DRKDKLDDWL
+625 Q

>member
-1 MDISL
+1 MEDAQATL
-6 QSFVATSDVADPGA
+6 QTLADSAAYSSDPIV
-20 AHPLVVV
+20 LV
-27 LILLAAA
+27 LILLAAGL
-34 IIAVPLFQRFK
+34 IAVPIFQRFK

-55 GLVIGPA
+55 GLAIGPA
-62 TGLVSDIASIATVAE
+62 LGLVSDIDSVATVAE

-111 LGSTLLLSGVAMLL
+111 LGSTLLLCGVAILL
-125 GFGWTQALIIG
+125 GFSWTSALIIG

-162 KASFGI
+162 KATFGI
-168 LLFQDLTVVPLLVL
+168 LLFQDLTVVPLLAL
-182 ASVFAPGGD
+182 ASILAPRGD
-191 GGMGLDEVGVALGAV
+191 GGMGLGEVGVALGAV
-206 VALVVIGRFALN
+206 AALVVIGRFVLN
-218 PLFHI
+218 PLFHV

-243 AAYAMEQ
+243 AAFVMEQ
-250 AHLSTALGALI
+250 ANLSTALGALI

-296 SIDLAVLT
+296 SIDLDVLI
-304 DQFLVIVAITL
+304 DQFLVIVAITV
-315 AGVLIKLAVTY
+315 AGLIIKLGVTY
-326 GVIRAMGEDHAAGVK
+326 VVMRMMGEDHAAGVK
-341 TSSYVCQ
+341 TTAYVCQ
-348 FGEFGFVVFGIALA
+348 FGEFGFVVFGVALV
-362 GGLLDGPTQS
+362 GGLIDGPTQS
-372 ILACTIALSMA
+372 ILACAVALSMA
-383 LTPIIINA
+383 LTPMLINA
-391 AYALTAKR
+391 AYALTKGKAGE
-399 ADETMDEDFSSAQ
+399 AMEEDYSSAQ
-412 GRVLIIGFGRFGQ
+412 ARVLIIGFGRFGQ
-425 FVSQTLQAG
+425 FVSQTVQAG

-466 DILAAAGIARTDALA
+466 DILAAAGLARADILA
-481 VCTDDRATT
+481 VCTDGRATT

-499 AYPYLP
+499 RYPDLP

-510 FDRGHAL
+510 YDRGHAL
-517 ELLKLGATIATR
+517 ELLKIGATETVR

-538 GREMLVG
+538 GRQVLLE

-558 DVRARDEKRF
+558 DVQARDEKRF

-585 TGQAVPKPEPM
+585 TGQAVPKPKPM
-596 FHPVP
+596 FDPVP
-601 EPLIETDGE
+601 EPLIETEGE
-610 AEALSPE
+610 AEPLSPE
-617 TEEITKGS
+617 TEAITK
-625 DRKDKLDDWL
+625 DKS